1 MFLNGYVWT
10 QMVARLNHYRS
21 FLSPLRQL
29 ASSLTFS
36 FVMAVKFAR
45 TSAAKTAAAEGY
57 LGEPA
62 GTCRHIVAGE
72 AGADNEASWG

>member
-1 MFLNGYVWT
+1 
-10 QMVARLNHYRS
+10 
-21 FLSPLRQL
+21 
-29 ASSLTFS
+29 
-36 FVMAVKFAR
+36 MAVKFAR

-62 GTCRHIVAGE
+62 GTCRHTVAGE